1 MDDFFNILPRRN
13 TGNLVVYY
21 GFKLAAVLWVYYG
34 LTLGMKFGAWGFFA
48 PEISRE
54 VGFSATEIGL
64 VAAIVLAG
72 TAVFT
77 PIAGLFISRYG
88 CKRSMIV
95 GLALGAGGMLATSIS
110 RDLSGFSVGAVLLAA
125 STSFS
130 GVVPIQTLTTL
141 WFDKYRS
148 RAMAIIFTGTPIWG
162 ALSYPLYDYMLTLG
176 TWRMA
181 LVALTLIFPLGFVL
195 VLLFVKDSPEQ
206 IGERVD
212 GIEAKDSDEFDASEN
227 ASKPQKSA
235 TEDDG
240 SVWTVKTA
248 LLSPLFAL
256 ITLSVVVC
264 TLPYLFFVTYG
275 RLLLESVN
283 VSTDVAVAALAGLTL
298 ATLAGRLSAS
308 LADFVDARLLVMG
321 ALVSNLTGITAI
333 LTSQTDPMVFATV
346 FLMGLSFGLAFIMAP
361 ILLARVFGRTVFAP
375 IEGMRMS
382 IVVGLNAGL
391 MPLFGYLIEVSGS
404 YLLPL
409 QIILGVNG
417 IAVIGLALNMLLARF
432 RRLESA

>member
-1 MDDFFNILPRRN
+1 L
-13 TGNLVVYY
+13 YY

-34 LTLGMKFGAWGFFA
+34 LTLGMKVGAWGFFA

-64 VAAIVLAG
+64 VAGIVLAG

-88 CKRSMIV
+88 CKKSMIL
-95 GLALGAGGMLATSIS
+95 GLALGAGGMLATSMGTN
-110 RDLSGFSVGAVLLAA
+110 LLGFSFGAVLLAA

-130 GVVPIQTLTTL
+130 GVVPLQTLTTL

-148 RAMAIIFTGTPIWG
+148 RAMAVIFTGTPIWG
-162 ALSYPLYDYMLTLG
+162 ALSYPLYGYMLTLG

-181 LVALTLIFPLGFVL
+181 LVVLTLIFPLGLVL
-195 VLLFVKDSPEQ
+195 VLLFVKDSPAQ
-206 IGERVD
+206 IGEPVD
-212 GIEAKDSDEFDASEN
+212 GIEAKDSVHPPEAI
-227 ASKPQKSA
+227 SKPQKS
-235 TEDDG
+235 TSEGDG
-240 SVWTVKTA
+240 AGWTVKTA

-264 TLPYLFFVTYG
+264 TLPYIFFVTYG

-283 VSTDVAVAALAGLTL
+283 VSTGVAVAALAGLAL

-308 LADFVDARLLVMG
+308 LADFIDARLLVMG
-321 ALVSNLTGITAI
+321 ALISNVTGITAI
-333 LTSQTDPMVFATV
+333 LMSQTDLLVYASV
-346 FLMGLSFGLAFIMAP
+346 FLIGLSFGLAFIIAP
-361 ILLARVFGRTVFAP
+361 ILLARVFGTAVFAP

-391 MPLFGYLIEVSGS
+391 TPVFGYLIEISGS

-409 QIILGVNG
+409 QIILSVNG
-417 IAVIGLALNMLLARF
+417 IAVLGLGLNILVARF

>member
-1 MDDFFNILPRRN
+1 M
-13 TGNLVVYY
+13 YY
-21 GFKLAAVLWVYYG
+21 GFKLAGVLWVYYG
-34 LTLGMKFGAWGFFA
+34 LTLGMKAGAWGFFA
-48 PEISRE
+48 PEISRD

-64 VAAIVLAG
+64 VAGIMLAG

-88 CKRSMIV
+88 CKKSMIL
-95 GLALGAGGMLATSIS
+95 GLALGAGGMFATSIS
-110 RDLSGFSVGAVLLAA
+110 TGLSGFSVGAVLLAA

-148 RAMAIIFTGTPIWG
+148 RAMAVIFTGTPIWG
-162 ALSYPLYDYMLTLG
+162 ALSYPLYGYMLTLG
-176 TWRMA
+176 TWRTA
-181 LVALTLIFPLGFVL
+181 LVFLILIFPLGLAL

-206 IGERVD
+206 IGQRVD
-212 GIEAKDSDEFDASEN
+212 GIEAENPEDFDRVETAS
-227 ASKPQKSA
+227 APRKSNI
-235 TEDDG
+235 EG
-240 SVWTVKTA
+240 GGPGWTVKAA
-248 LLSPLFAL
+248 LLSPLFAV

-275 RLLLESVN
+275 RLLLVSFN
-283 VSTDVAVAALAGLTL
+283 VSAGVAVAALAGLSL

-321 ALVSNLTGITAI
+321 ALVSNLTGMAAI
-333 LTSQTDPMVFATV
+333 LTSQTDLAVYGAV
-346 FLMGLSFGLAFIMAP
+346 FLIGLSFGLAFIIAP

-391 MPLFGYLIEVSGS
+391 TPLFGYLIELSGS

-417 IAVIGLALNMLLARF
+417 IALIGLGLNMLVTRF